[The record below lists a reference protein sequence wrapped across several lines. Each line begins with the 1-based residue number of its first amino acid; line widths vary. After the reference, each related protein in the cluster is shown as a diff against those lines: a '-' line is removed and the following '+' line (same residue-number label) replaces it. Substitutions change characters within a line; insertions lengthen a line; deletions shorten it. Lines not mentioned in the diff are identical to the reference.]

1 MEMKNVTIFLIIVW
15 TILSVEY
22 VTAEIPQQ
30 EARQIALH
38 LTNNVS
44 VEILPRLELLSGVL
58 SQTSWMTKRGPRG
71 KGNIYFQE
79 LQTLFEPY
87 KNHEAIQLAERL
99 TQQGFISD
107 APVKFMLRLSAL
119 PELEQRESYRDDL
132 LQQVDNSEMLN
143 QFRVALRNLSQEMK
157 FLSFFEQRHSQ
168 LEHILQVAVE
178 ELDIPFSTSWIEDFY
193 GTETSEFRLVF
204 VPAMFYSGYGD
215 VMTHKGAQVLYMILC
230 EKGRSEHAPKFSTQ
244 SELSWMLTESS
255 SFYLTQAL
263 FHPHLSFLQQQDL
276 AELYAPV
283 EPILSDSLVEY
294 FTKTIAKS
302 VWTLRNHSLSANEE
316 ELHPNAFFRDF
327 VQGYYLTHFTV
338 RQLQYYQRHRAEFPS
353 FAEFLPYLL
362 AQYVEHK
369 ASLLHEIFY
378 GDGQWEYQKYKEN
391 TRSQD
396 ARIMLQLADN
406 AYAEILP
413 SLELLSGVLSQ
424 TSWIERRGPQGAG
437 NPFGSSES

>member
-1 MEMKNVTIFLIIVW
+1 
-15 TILSVEY
+15 
-22 VTAEIPQQ
+22 
-30 EARQIALH
+30 
-38 LTNNVS
+38 
-44 VEILPRLELLSGVL
+44 
-58 SQTSWMTKRGPRG
+58 
-71 KGNIYFQE
+71 
-79 LQTLFEPY
+79 
-87 KNHEAIQLAERL
+87 
-99 TQQGFISD
+99 
-107 APVKFMLRLSAL
+107 
-119 PELEQRESYRDDL
+119 
-132 LQQVDNSEMLN
+132 
-143 QFRVALRNLSQEMK
+143 
-157 FLSFFEQRHSQ
+157 
-168 LEHILQVAVE
+168 
-178 ELDIPFSTSWIEDFY
+178 
-193 GTETSEFRLVF
+193 
-204 VPAMFYSGYGD
+204 
-215 VMTHKGAQVLYMILC
+215 MILC

-255 SFYLTQAL
+255 SFFLTQAL

-437 NPFGSSES
+437 NRYFQALKEFFAPYREHDAIQFAEALLKRGFTYHIPPTFVLHLSPMPEFVPLHDYDDPGLLQRAGGRHSLEFFRHALKKLAEESHFLEFFDQYRAELTQYLQDTLQDFDAHSVMTHGQ